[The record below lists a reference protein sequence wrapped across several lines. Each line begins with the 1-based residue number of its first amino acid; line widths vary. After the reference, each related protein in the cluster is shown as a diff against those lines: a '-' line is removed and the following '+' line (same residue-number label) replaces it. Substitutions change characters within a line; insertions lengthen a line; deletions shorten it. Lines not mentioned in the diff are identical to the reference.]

1 MAVFGRL
8 NGPQTA
14 RRSKEGGKASFC
26 RKGIA
31 GKAAAV
37 VAVGSILA
45 SEQLLRPDDWGLEV
59 SRLRKWLETG
69 GELYQGGH
77 IQLFSKVY
85 TEKRHGHHDAVD
97 V

>member
-31 GKAAAV
+31 GKAPAV